1 MFVLGYLLKIMIV
14 RIIATFK
21 ESRGLMKVKMVVK
34 LVVTLWRCNT
44 RRLVMVGDL
53 LKSPLIV
60 LAVRNKGLVAKEFIR
75 MIRATPE

>member
-1 MFVLGYLLKIMIV
+1 
-14 RIIATFK
+14 
-21 ESRGLMKVKMVVK
+21 MKVKMVVK